1 MRDPLDVMSDGSER
15 VRYNRPGFAVF
26 ASRMR
31 LSDYPD
37 RRILSHWH
45 DDLEFVLCAQ
55 GPHPLRGGRRRFR
68 RFAKARAC
76 SSIPI
81 SRTAWIAFPARI
93 ASTSAWCSTRRCWE
107 RAPTCWKISCVPLAN
122 NEAFSCLKLTSS
134 EGWQQIGAAM
144 RARRLRDH
152 GGRRPRRRAHGDEPR
167 LPRRG
172 PAHPPHARPRAAGR
186 GSGQAL
192 PFPAPHARLCAAP
205 LRGKALRARHR
216 PRRRR
221 VRQRLL

>member
-45 DDLEFVLCAQ
+45 DDLEFCFVRKGRIRCEVGGDVFTLCEGEGLFINSDQPHGMDSFSGEDCEYFCMVL
-55 GPHPLRGGRRRFR
+55 HPALLG
-68 RFAKARAC
+68 
-76 SSIPI
+76 
-81 SRTAWIAFPARI
+81 
-93 ASTSAWCSTRRCWE
+93 TSAYLLENFVR
-107 RAPTCWKISCVPLAN
+107 PLAN
-122 NEAFSCLKLTSS
+122 NERLLLPEADLFGGLAAD
-134 EGWQQIGAAM
+134 GAAM

-186 GSGQAL
+186 GSGQAF